1 MDHVTP
7 ELSVDFDVDV
17 EIEQSDEEAAVHEWR
32 AERLVQL
39 GISAIVAQA
48 VASFVDWHDLARLI
62 DRGCPPELALEIV
75 R

>member
-1 MDHVTP
+1 MERTP
-7 ELSVDFDVDV
+7 ELNVGLGVDVD
-17 EIEQSDEEAAVHEWR
+17 IDRSDEEAAVNEWR

-48 VASFVDWHDLARLI
+48 VAGFVDWHDLARLV
-62 DRGCPPELALEIV
+62 DRGCSPELALEIV

>member
-1 MDHVTP
+1 MDLTP
-7 ELSVDFDVDV
+7 ELDVGLDVDV
-17 EIEQSDEEAAVHEWR
+17 DIEYSDEETAVHEWR

-48 VASFVDWHDLARLI
+48 VASFIDWHELACLV
-62 DRGCPPELALEIV
+62 DRGCSPELALEIV